1 MTSADTGSSRGSV
14 GVAPDGSFQVRFA
27 RNLPAAPA
35 GVWARLAD
43 PAALAAW
50 LPGSRIDAR
59 VGGEVRFDFGDEG
72 AAVGEVTRADPPAD
86 GSAALAHAWRW
97 DDLPPSNVE
106 WSLEATTDGTR
117 LALVHRDLT
126 EQPAREFALG
136 WHMILDALRLAIDG
150 QPTDAAWE
158 VDDAVTAA
166 YFGE

>member
-1 MTSADTGSSRGSV
+1 SRRGCRSTTSTTSTSSSRRAPTCRPSATARGDAVTSADTGSSRGSV

-106 WSLEATTDGTR
+106 WSL
-117 LALVHRDLT
+117 
-126 EQPAREFALG
+126 
-136 WHMILDALRLAIDG
+136 
-150 QPTDAAWE
+150 
-158 VDDAVTAA
+158 
-166 YFGE
+166 

>member
-1 MTSADTGSSRGSV
+1 MTTADTGSSRGSV

-43 PAALAAW
+43 PAALA
-50 LPGSRIDAR
+50 
-59 VGGEVRFDFGDEG
+59 
-72 AAVGEVTRADPPAD
+72 
-86 GSAALAHAWRW
+86 HAWRW
-97 DDLPPSNVE
+97 DDLPPSKVE